1 MSDNLKNKLLNYEAE
16 PPATAWNGIAAALDE
31 QPEYAQKL
39 HRFEVSPPPAVWD
52 AIVQQLPAAPSNVV
66 PFHATKLFKYALAAA
81 ILIAIAASS
90 VIFFRNSTD
99 SDLANGTVQPTT
111 DSNRNT
117 QPSASFPNVS
127 TQATNPDADVLTA
140 NEANT
145 TKNIYENAV
154 VQFSPRVR
162 IAKSRFITQGITVV
176 PEEKSGI
183 NTELPSRYMIATTAT
198 GDVVRLPK
206 KAYSDYACANVY
218 ANYRCKEKIASIQS
232 KMAASVA
239 VDFTDVMNLLED
251 LQDN

>member
-1 MSDNLKNKLLNYEAE
+1 MSDIVKNKLLNYEAE

-31 QPEYAQKL
+31 HPEYAKKL
-39 HRFEVSPPPAVWD
+39 HRFEAPPPPAAWD
-52 AIVQQLPAAPSNVV
+52 GIAKQLSAPRRLV
-66 PFHATKLFKYALAAA
+66 PLRSTKLFKYAIAAA

-90 VIFFRNSTD
+90 VVFFKNGTD
-99 SDLANGTVQPTT
+99 ADLANGTVQRKT
-111 DSNRNT
+111 DSNS
-117 QPSASFPNVS
+117 SANASRSFPSVS
-127 TQATNPDADVLTA
+127 TPANNGNSDVQKETDG
-140 NEANT
+140 EEEPG
-145 TKNIYENAV
+145 YEGAIV
-154 VQFSPRVR
+154 HFSPRVR
-162 IAKSRFITQGITVV
+162 ITKNGFTAQGITVV
-176 PEEKSGI
+176 PEERNSI

-239 VDFTDVMNLLED
+239 MDFTDVMNLLED